1 MRSSV
6 RAWLRWVAV
15 LALVLVPALAAFA
28 KSYHIASADV
38 TIEVQEDGSLLITER
53 LTYDFDGSFSG
64 AYRDVLLKG
73 GETFELVSVS
83 DELVTYQPGGCAELG
98 CTSPAGTYG
107 LDEQP
112 DRARIVW
119 HHSSENE
126 VRTFELVY
134 RMSQVVTVY
143 DDVADLQFQVWGDQ
157 WAVQADQVTAEVLLP
172 AGAAEGDVRV
182 FGHPY
187 GVDGETSLGEDGVSP
202 SLVARGVP
210 AYQFVE
216 IRVVF
221 PPDLLTSSDGVTVI
235 AGAGLD
241 TILGEEGAWAEEAN
255 DARAAARN
263 GLIAGGLAFV
273 GLVGGAGGL
282 VYLRYGREPK
292 TGYDREYEQEPPSE
306 LTPAEVGALVSQ
318 GAVTEKQFTATLFDL
333 IRKGVITAE
342 PTKVNKVTWAGL
354 RSEEISD
361 LVLGLTDNETGLRD
375 FEQSVLTVLR
385 RALAGGTMPLHELN
399 EAVRADAA
407 ANAETYQTFRSRV
420 LDAVRRARLL
430 DDSGN
435 GAAWM
440 VGLTTVA
447 LIVAAFWLVPK
458 FMANQP
464 GGEGFL
470 VLFFLG
476 AIAGAVV
483 LFILLAFRKVR
494 TKRTKEGAVEAERW
508 LAFRRYL
515 TDFSRLEEAPSISL
529 ALWDKFLVYAI
540 SLGVAEQVI
549 EQARLYAPPEL
560 EQSSSLFWYGHY
572 GYGGGPTQNAFVGLE
587 SALSGAFTPPSSSS
601 GGGGGFS
608 GGGGGGSGG
617 GGGGAW

>member
-210 AYQFVE
+210 AYQGAPVMAT
-216 IRVVF
+216 
-221 PPDLLTSSDGVTVI
+221 DLRASASLVL
-235 AGAGLD
+235 AGL
-241 TILGEEGAWAEEAN
+241 
-255 DARAAARN
+255 AAAGTTEVSRVYHLDR
-263 GLIAGGLAFV
+263 GYEAMERKL
-273 GLVGGAGGL
+273 GALGAR
-282 VYLRYGREPK
+282 VRREP
-292 TGYDREYEQEPPSE
+292 
-306 LTPAEVGALVSQ
+306 
-318 GAVTEKQFTATLFDL
+318 
-333 IRKGVITAE
+333 
-342 PTKVNKVTWAGL
+342 
-354 RSEEISD
+354 
-361 LVLGLTDNETGLRD
+361 
-375 FEQSVLTVLR
+375 
-385 RALAGGTMPLHELN
+385 
-399 EAVRADAA
+399 
-407 ANAETYQTFRSRV
+407 
-420 LDAVRRARLL
+420 
-430 DDSGN
+430 
-435 GAAWM
+435 
-440 VGLTTVA
+440 
-447 LIVAAFWLVPK
+447 
-458 FMANQP
+458 
-464 GGEGFL
+464 
-470 VLFFLG
+470 
-476 AIAGAVV
+476 
-483 LFILLAFRKVR
+483 
-494 TKRTKEGAVEAERW
+494 
-508 LAFRRYL
+508 
-515 TDFSRLEEAPSISL
+515 
-529 ALWDKFLVYAI
+529 
-540 SLGVAEQVI
+540 
-549 EQARLYAPPEL
+549 
-560 EQSSSLFWYGHY
+560 
-572 GYGGGPTQNAFVGLE
+572 
-587 SALSGAFTPPSSSS
+587 
-601 GGGGGFS
+601 
-608 GGGGGGSGG
+608 
-617 GGGGAW
+617 